1 MKLNRLTI
9 TGIFIGMLV
18 GISGCSESE
27 VKTEIEETLKS
38 EDMKK
43 VAVITGEGFQD
54 AEAYMPIGYLT
65 NRGVDITVI
74 GVEKKEVK
82 SYNSDFTIMIEKTP
96 DEVSTETFDAL
107 LLPGGKAPAKL
118 REHEAI
124 VEFVKDFYESGKP
137 VAAICHAPQIL
148 IRAGVMEGKTATSYK
163 SVKEEMLEA
172 GVDFVDDAPVTDGNL
187 ITARNPDDLAAFSEA
202 LWEALQ

>member
-1 MKLNRLTI
+1 
-9 TGIFIGMLV
+9 
-18 GISGCSESE
+18 
-27 VKTEIEETLKS
+27 
-38 EDMKK
+38 MKK
-43 VAVITGEGFQD
+43 DDDKANIAIMVAEGFQD

>member
-1 MKLNRLTI
+1 MKINRLTI
-9 TGIFIGMLV
+9 TGLIIGMLV

-27 VKTEIEETLKS
+27 VKSEIEETLTS

-96 DEVSTETFDAL
+96 GEVSTETFDAL

-163 SVKEEMLEA
+163 SVKEEMLDA

-187 ITARNPDDLAAFSEA
+187 ITARNPDDLAAFSKA
-202 LWEALQ
+202 LWETLQ

>member
-1 MKLNRLTI
+1 MKINRLTI
-9 TGIFIGMLV
+9 TGLIIGMLV
-18 GISGCSESE
+18 GISACSESE
-27 VKTEIEETLKS
+27 VKSEIEETLTS

-96 DEVSTETFDAL
+96 GEVSTETFDAL

-163 SVKEEMLEA
+163 SVKEEMLDA

-187 ITARNPDDLAAFSEA
+187 ITARNPDDLAAFSKA
-202 LWEALQ
+202 LWETLQ